1 MLNQKIVS
9 MTKEEITTPEDLVF
23 TLFKQGREE
32 AFESIFRANYD
43 RIMGFCVQFI
53 GDKDQAQNIT
63 QEAFLKLWLNREKIE
78 IYNGIRSFLYTSAKT
93 DCLNFIRHK
102 KVVCKYENKQLQYK
116 EDQLN
121 QEVLE
126 SFDDDGFSEL
136 ENLIDQLV
144 DKLPEK
150 CREVFIKSRFEGKKN
165 REIAEEMNIS
175 VKSVEA
181 DMTRALKIL
190 KTELTEYL
198 PLLLVQF
205 VLYNN

>member
-1 MLNQKIVS
+1 MFNHETVS
-9 MTKEEITTPEDLVF
+9 MAKEEITTPEDLVL

-32 AFESIFRANYD
+32 AFESIFHANYD

-102 KVVCKYENKQLQYK
+102 KVIYNYENKQLQYK

-121 QEVLE
+121 VEVLE
-126 SFDDDGFSEL
+126 SFDDDGFFEL
-136 ENLIDQLV
+136 ENLIDQLI
-144 DKLPEK
+144 DKLPDK
-150 CREVFIKSRFEGKKN
+150 CRDVFIKSRFEGKKN
-165 REIAEEMNIS
+165 KEIAEEMDIS
-175 VKSVEA
+175 VKAVEA
-181 DMTRALKIL
+181 NMTRALRIL
-190 KTELTEYL
+190 KSELTDYM
-198 PLLLVQF
+198 PLLLVQLIF
-205 VLYNN
+205 YAN